1 MHKLVTK
8 DVKVMLSRVENMA
21 RKQHRTLAGQLA
33 AILELYE
40 KQTGITSKRPYT
52 RKPTPAK
59 SKEKAKPRLTSKP
72 KQLALLDDD
81 GHRTRKVRSDAG
93 KKRGP
98 YKKTKVSSVDPVL
111 AKARKKLVALKGVM

>member
-8 DVKVMLSRVENMA
+8 DVKVMLSRVQNMA
-21 RKQHRTLAGQLA
+21 IKQHRTLAGQLA

-52 RKPTPAK
+52 RKPTPAT
-59 SKEKAKPRLTSKP
+59 SKGKAEPRPKP
-72 KQLALLDDD
+72 KQLALLDNE
-81 GHRTRKVRSDAG
+81 GQRTRKVRSDAG

-98 YKKTKVSSVDPVL
+98 YKKTKVSSVDPLL
-111 AKARKKLVALKGVM
+111 AKARKKLVARKGVM